1 MTRCCSTSWRWV
13 ADVIALIAAV
23 MLFVGA
29 PAQKGGQAEQT
40 AQASKT
46 RTHDRRA
53 SAQDSRAE
61 RLEHWRSLD
70 AKSRAELT
78 KRFEKL
84 KTLSPEDR
92 AKFLERG
99 KRLQKEIDATLRSL
113 DPKERATLEALDPR
127 ERRRVLRGL
136 VGDRARRSAAQLR
149 SQLTKEQ
156 RAALETA
163 GPAERAAILR
173 DVHERERSRMS
184 ERDSALGRN
193 LGLTEGEL
201 RRVERGT
208 KKERR
213 DVMIKVARRRSS
225 RYVKEHGLPSGVTPE
240 RWRSIAGSGDDEF
253 LRGYLRIRA
262 SHPEFGVSPKQWEQR
277 KERGA
282 SMASRLEAF
291 STPTTAQRA
300 SSPRAKEAQLRRA
313 ALLGQRARAEEL
325 MVRTGHL
332 SRDEAARLRALDD
345 NGFVRMYR
353 QTVMKLRKGVD
364 PRGRPDRAGRE
375 GGRERPSRKS
385 QQGRQ
390 RGPSQQDR
398 RNGR

>member
-1 MTRCCSTSWRWV
+1 M
-13 ADVIALIAAV
+13 ADVIVLFAAF
-23 MLFVGA
+23 MLFAGA
-29 PAQKGGQAEQT
+29 PAQKGGDTPSPKQV
-40 AQASKT
+40 SK
-46 RTHDRRA
+46 
-53 SAQDSRAE
+53 AE

-70 AKSRAELT
+70 AKLRADLT
-78 KRFEKL
+78 KRYEKL
-84 KTLSPEDR
+84 KTLSAEDR
-92 AKFLERG
+92 AELLERG

-173 DVHERERSRMS
+173 DVHEREKSRMS
-184 ERDSALGRN
+184 GRDSALGRN
-193 LGLTEGEL
+193 LGLTDGEL
-201 RRVERGT
+201 RRIERGT

-213 DVMIKVARRRSS
+213 DVMVKVARRRSS
-225 RYVKEHGLPSGVTPE
+225 RHVKEHGLPSGVTPE

-262 SHPEFGVSPKQWEQR
+262 SHPEFGVAPGEWEKR
-277 KERGA
+277 KERGG

-291 STPTTAQRA
+291 SMPTTEQRA
-300 SSPRAKEAQLRRA
+300 RSPRAKEAQLRRA
-313 ALLGQRARAEEL
+313 ALLGQRTRVEEL
-325 MVRTGHL
+325 MVRTGDL

-345 NGFVRMYR
+345 DGFVRMYR

-364 PRGRPDRAGRE
+364 PRMRPDRAGRD
-375 GGRERPSRKS
+375 GRRERPNRKS

>member
-1 MTRCCSTSWRWV
+1 M
-13 ADVIALIAAV
+13 ADVIVLFAAV

-29 PAQKGGQAEQT
+29 PAQKGGDAPSSKQVSSIPRQTNSISRQA
-40 AQASKT
+40 K
-46 RTHDRRA
+46 
-53 SAQDSRAE
+53 RAE

-84 KTLSPEDR
+84 KTLSSEER
-92 AKFLERG
+92 AEFLERG

-113 DPKERATLEALDPR
+113 DPRERATLEALDPR

-163 GPAERAAILR
+163 GPAERASILR
-173 DVHERERSRMS
+173 DVHEREKLRMS
-184 ERDSALGRN
+184 ERDSVLGRN

-201 RRVERGT
+201 RRIERGT

-213 DVMIKVARRRSS
+213 DVMVKVARRRSS
-225 RYVKEHGLPSGVTPE
+225 RYVNEHGLPSGVTRE
-240 RWRSIAGSGDDEF
+240 RWRSIAESGDDEF

-262 SHPEFGVSPKQWEQR
+262 SHPEFGVSPMQWEQR

-291 STPTTAQRA
+291 STPTTAQRSRA
-300 SSPRAKEAQLRRA
+300 PRAKEAQLRRT
-313 ALLGQRARAEEL
+313 ALLGQRTKVEEL

-332 SRDEAARLRALDD
+332 SRDEAAHLRALDD
-345 NGFVRMYR
+345 SGFVRMYR

-364 PRGRPDRAGRE
+364 PRAGPDRAGRD
-375 GGRERPSRKS
+375 GPRERPNRKS

-390 RGPSQQDR
+390 RGTSQQNR